1 MAQTSC
7 KALEEL
13 TNRFHQ
19 LPGIGKKTA
28 FRLSLY
34 ILKTS
39 QEYAQSLADAIK
51 KVKNNIRFCKQCYN
65 ITEQEL
71 CLICENPQRKHRGSV
86 TLLS

>member
-13 TNRFHQ
+13 TDKLHQ

-34 ILKTS
+34 ILKSS
-39 QEYAQSLADAIK
+39 QEYAQSLADAIHK
-51 KVKNNIRFCKQCYN
+51 AKNNIHFCKQCYN
-65 ITEQEL
+65 ITEQEF
-71 CLICENPQRKHRGSV
+71 KMM
-86 TLLS
+86 